1 MGRTRPRFADRT
13 RRFIGAKNKRHS
25 PPLCDGA
32 AAVFFQPLRAL
43 LLRRFPAD
51 GAGDVGGRIA
61 EREQGANQQIQSDRA
76 VAFFHLREPRLAGA
90 DFARQF
96 ALRQIALGALLPQA
110 PTASEHGTIFISNPI

>member
-1 MGRTRPRFADRT
+1 MAADTPPIGRSNAPLY
-13 RRFIGAKNKRHS
+13 RRKNKRHS

-43 LLRRFPAD
+43 LLRRFSAD

-96 ALRQIALGALLPQA
+96 ALRQIAWSQWRNQ
-110 PTASEHGTIFISNPI
+110 HGTSFISNLI